1 MASLSSSLEDAIVSV
16 GVRFEGESTGPLDE
30 LDDELEE
37 LDDDDALVADE
48 TPRSLVVSERAAGWN
63 KEAVGWRL
71 PPRNGPTLLTRLRF
85 LSGLFLHFRRTYSC
99 CSSMNSKALSK
110 EQRSSS

>member
-1 MASLSSSLEDAIVSV
+1 MSSLSSSLEDAIVSV

-30 LDDELEE
+30 LEE
-37 LDDDDALVADE
+37 LDEDDALVADE

-71 PPRNGPTLLTRLRF
+71 PPRNGPTLFTRLRF
-85 LSGLFLHFRRTYSC
+85 
-99 CSSMNSKALSK
+99 
-110 EQRSSS
+110 